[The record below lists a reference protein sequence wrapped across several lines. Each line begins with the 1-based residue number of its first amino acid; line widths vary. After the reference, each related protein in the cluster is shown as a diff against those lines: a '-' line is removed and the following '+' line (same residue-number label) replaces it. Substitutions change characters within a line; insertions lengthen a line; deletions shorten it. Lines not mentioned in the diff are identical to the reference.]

1 MSTHA
6 ARVTHSDRL
15 RRVLDVLLDGA
26 EHTTLDLMQSAHV
39 CAVNAIVD
47 ELRGNG
53 YRITCQ
59 RRGDRWFYQLQLAEV
74 RRA

>member
-6 ARVTHSDRL
+6 AHVASSDRL
-15 RRVLDVLLDGA
+15 RRVLDVLSDGA
-26 EHTTLDLMQSAHV
+26 EHTTLDVMERAHV
-39 CAVNAIVD
+39 CAVNSVVD

-53 YRITCQ
+53 YVITCE
-59 RRGDRWFYQLQLAEV
+59 RRGDRWFYRMETREA